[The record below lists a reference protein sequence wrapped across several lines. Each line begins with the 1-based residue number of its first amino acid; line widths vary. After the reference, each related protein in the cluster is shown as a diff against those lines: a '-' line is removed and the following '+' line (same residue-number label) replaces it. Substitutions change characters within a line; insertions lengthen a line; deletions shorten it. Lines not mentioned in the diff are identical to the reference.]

1 MSSFLV
7 VPWKKK
13 FWLSFL
19 KWHSWLVIGL
29 YLAVFFVLFA
39 YSVFYQKRDIAF
51 AFETSTII
59 VFTSSLLILLSGLNT
74 PRFTLNFQHKNFD
87 PVSKSVKEKLDEEQK
102 IKTKFA
108 HKFFLDTIPAQM
120 LVVFTSLVF
129 SIVIVISLYT
139 AS

>member
-1 MSSFLV
+1 MSSFL

-29 YLAVFFVLFA
+29 YLVIFFVLFA
-39 YSVFYQKRDIAF
+39 YNFFCQKRNIVF

-59 VFTSSLLILLSGLNT
+59 VFTSSLLILLGGLNT

-87 PVSKSVKEKLDEEQK
+87 LVSKSVKETLDKEQK

-108 HKFFLDTIPAQM
+108 HKFFSDTIPAQM
-120 LVVFTSLVF
+120 LVVFTSLIF
-129 SIVIVISLYT
+129 SIIIVIILYN

>member
-19 KWHSWLVIGL
+19 KWRSWLVIGV
-29 YLAVFFVLFA
+29 YLIVFFVLFA
-39 YSVFYQKRDIAF
+39 YSVFYQKRNIAF

-59 VFTSSLLILLSGLNT
+59 VFTSSLLVLLSGLNT

-87 PVSKSVKEKLDEEQK
+87 PVSKSVKEKLNEEQK
-102 IKTKFA
+102 KTKFA

-120 LVVFTSLVF
+120 LVVFTSLIF
-129 SIVIVISLYT
+129 SIVIVIILYT

>member
-19 KWHSWLVIGL
+19 KWRSWLVIGV
-29 YLAVFFVLFA
+29 YLVVFFVLFA
-39 YSVFYQKRDIAF
+39 YSVFYQKRNIAF

-59 VFTSSLLILLSGLNT
+59 VFTSSLLVLLSGLNT

-87 PVSKSVKEKLDEEQK
+87 PVSKSVKEKLNEEQK
-102 IKTKFA
+102 KTKFA

-120 LVVFTSLVF
+120 LVVFTSLIF
-129 SIVIVISLYT
+129 SIVIVIILYT